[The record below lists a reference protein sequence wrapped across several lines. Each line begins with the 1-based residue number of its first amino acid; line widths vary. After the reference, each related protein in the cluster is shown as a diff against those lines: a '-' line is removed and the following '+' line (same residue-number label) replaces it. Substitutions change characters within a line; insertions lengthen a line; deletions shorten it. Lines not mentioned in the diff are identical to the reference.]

1 VWKLD
6 AAVVVLND
14 DEVMEVTWDALD
26 TIDSIGSTRL

>member
-14 DEVMEVTWDALD
+14 EEVMQITWDALD

>member
-6 AAVVVLND
+6 APVVVLTD
-14 DEVMEVTWDALD
+14 DEVMQVTWDALD